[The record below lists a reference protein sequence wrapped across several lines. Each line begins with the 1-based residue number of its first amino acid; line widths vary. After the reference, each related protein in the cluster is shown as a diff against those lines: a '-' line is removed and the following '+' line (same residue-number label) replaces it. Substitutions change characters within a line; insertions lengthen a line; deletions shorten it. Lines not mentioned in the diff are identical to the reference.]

1 MLTTQLIGGIAV
13 AGLLLLVNLSQKRGL
28 VVTWWQWLLTVLAF
42 AYLVFTSEAIHT
54 ILLEGSGQA
63 ALVLSLVLGLPAV
76 IWFVLL
82 GRFVFVRSGQTS

>member
-1 MLTTQLIGGIAV
+1 LIGGLAV

-42 AYLVFTSEAIHT
+42 AYLVFTSEAIHA
-54 ILLEGSGQA
+54 ILLESSGQA